1 MILEEYNYWRG
12 EGEEHPELRECPM
25 PWLKNFT
32 TLHERI
38 ADQLQVCL
46 ELAWGEPQAGRALL
60 ILKVLQR
67 KTYQASADR

>member
-1 MILEEYNYWRG
+1 
-12 EGEEHPELRECPM
+12 M

-46 ELAWGEPQAGRALL
+46 NLAWGEPQGRTLL

-67 KTYQASADR
+67 KTYQASASR

>member
-1 MILEEYNYWRG
+1 
-12 EGEEHPELRECPM
+12 M
-25 PWLKNFT
+25 PNALTEKFT

-46 ELAWGEPQAGRALL
+46 ELAWGEPQAGKTLL

-67 KTYQASADR
+67 KTYQASAGR